1 MFCLRKAFFF
11 PLGFLLTSCASGRLL
26 VTVEPPSAEIRM
38 IESLAAVRNANAGR
52 LLGKG
57 TVSLGKSEYSRKLF
71 LLSAAGHEP
80 LAFFVPEV
88 GSDEQV
94 KVTLFKE
101 DGKLAR
107 EAASLRSELDAERR
121 ANSQLKEAL
130 QKQNNAKHNVGL
142 QLAQLQ
148 RVLTLS
154 MNEDAEIAAGELFK
168 ISEEFLPATAFV
180 LRAKLRLLQGK
191 SLEAKADLQK
201 ALRLSPAERE
211 AKALLESL
219 K

>member
-1 MFCLRKAFFF
+1 M
-11 PLGFLLTSCASGRLL
+11 
-26 VTVEPPSAEIRM
+26 TVEPPTAEIRL
-38 IESLAAVRNANAGR
+38 IESLATVRNMNAGR

-57 TVSLGKSEYSRKLF
+57 TVSLGKADYSRKLF
-71 LLSAAGHEP
+71 LLTASGHEP
-80 LAFFVPEV
+80 LAFFVPEI
-88 GSDEQV
+88 GADEQV
-94 KVTLFKE
+94 KITLFKE

-121 ANSQLKEAL
+121 ANSQLKETL
-130 QKQNNAKHNVGL
+130 QKQNNAKHNVGQ

-154 MNEDAEIAAGELFK
+154 MNEDAEIASSELFK
-168 ISEEFLPATAFV
+168 NSEEFLPVTAYV
-180 LRAKLRLLQGK
+180 LRGKLRLLQGK
-191 SLEAKADLQK
+191 TTEAKGDLQK
-201 ALRLSPAERE
+201 ALRLSPSDRE